1 MTIVKKML
9 AATALTFGA
18 FAAMSS
24 ANAAYTVLAQDAT
37 LTAAPG
43 SGLGVF
49 ETVDFTLGGAGSF
62 TLQLTADS
70 LSAITDVYLFKSDDA
85 SNFIAVS
92 SGSATTNTL
101 TYTYNNL
108 AGGSQAYF
116 AQVWGTTGAL
126 ANVSYSVSPSAVP
139 EPESYAL
146 ALAGLGVVGML
157 SARRRRSV

>member
-1 MTIVKKML
+1 MTIMKKML

-24 ANAAYTVLAQDAT
+24 AHAYTVLAQDE
-37 LTAAPG
+37 LLAAVPG
-43 SGLGVF
+43 TGLGAF
-49 ETVDFTLGGAGSF
+49 ETIDFTLGGAGSF

-70 LSAITDVYLFKSDDA
+70 LSAIKNVYLFKSDDLTFVA
-85 SNFIAVS
+85 AS
-92 SGSATTNTL
+92 SGSATANTL

-116 AQVWGTTGAL
+116 AQVWGTAGAL

-139 EPESYAL
+139 EAETYAL
-146 ALAGLGVVGML
+146 VLAGLGVVGML